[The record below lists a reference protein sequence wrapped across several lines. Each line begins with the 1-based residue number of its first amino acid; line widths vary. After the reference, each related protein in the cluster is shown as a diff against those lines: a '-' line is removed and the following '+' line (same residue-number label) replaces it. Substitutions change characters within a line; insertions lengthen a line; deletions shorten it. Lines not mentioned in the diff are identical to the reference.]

1 MNASTS
7 GPAPANAS
15 WPEVDADRIERIC
28 VIGWG
33 LVGDLFIRIPLIEAL
48 RARFPAA
55 EISVIVD
62 PHGTEV
68 LANHPACN
76 RVLAVGR
83 SKRPLLPY
91 LRRALGTAL
100 RLRRERIDVSIDL
113 YGGGSSAAATL
124 LINARWR
131 IGFNTRRRLRIA
143 NNVLVPPA
151 SPCMHWSQ
159 GLGIA
164 LEPLGIRTSTIRR
177 GTSYYCTASSRITAK
192 NILAGREKA
201 KLIAFNLGA
210 GDPRKCW
217 PVPRFVSLAQLLQAH
232 YGAIPVVFRNPG
244 QEHLAEQFAS
254 RFGGDMVRLPRLPLD
269 VVAAVQEQCHAIV
282 TGDSALMHLAI
293 GLKRPVLAL
302 FTFTRPEAVQ
312 PDDCPFIAC
321 MRENHALVDECG
333 RSKPNTDLPVDLVYA
348 SYEELERVIGAT
360 AGAREGAGC

>member
-1 MNASTS
+1 MNAPTN
-7 GPAPANAS
+7 GRAVNDAA
-15 WPEVDADRIERIC
+15 WPEIATDRIDRIC

-33 LVGDLFIRIPLIEAL
+33 LVGDLFIRVPLIEAL
-48 RARFPAA
+48 RARFPRA
-55 EISVIVD
+55 EITVIVD
-62 PHGTEV
+62 PHGTKV

-76 RVLAVGR
+76 RVIAVGR
-83 SKRPLLPY
+83 KKRPLLPY
-91 LRRALGTAL
+91 LRQALGTGL
-100 RLRRERIDVSIDL
+100 RLRRERIDLSIDL

-131 IGFNTRRRLRIA
+131 IGFNNRRRLRIA

-151 SPCMHWSQ
+151 SACIHWSQ

-164 LEPLGIRTSTIRR
+164 LEPLGIPASTIRR
-177 GTSYYCTASSRITAK
+177 GTSYYCTESSRAAAK
-192 NILAGREKA
+192 SILAGREGT

-217 PVPRFVSLAQLLQAH
+217 PIPRFVSLAQLLQKH
-232 YGAIPVVFRNPG
+232 HGAVPVVFRNPG
-244 QEHLAEQFAS
+244 QEHFAEQFAS
-254 RFGGDMVRLPRLPLD
+254 SFGGDAVCLPRLPFD
-269 VVAAVQEQCHAIV
+269 IEAAVLDRCHVLV

-302 FTFTRPEAVQ
+302 FTFTRPEAVR

-321 MRENHALVDECG
+321 MQEDRAVLDECG
-333 RSKPNTDLPVDLVYA
+333 RPRPNADLPVDLVYA

-360 AGAREGAGC
+360 AGAREGTGC